1 MAVTT
6 RPPLLTSP
14 LPSPFFTHPCSLLRF
29 RPPVVFSNPN
39 IFAISFPSFILTFL
53 PTPSSLI
60 PYCFLSFPRYLSP
73 LVLLFPSFYLSPVL
87 SFYRS
92 PISSIFPVSS
102 LSIILSLTRFLSF
115 PLFYLSLNLIQ
126 KDNFHQILFS

>member
-73 LVLLFPSFYLSPVL
+73 LVLLFPSFYLSP
-87 SFYRS
+87 
-92 PISSIFPVSS
+92 ISSIFPVSS